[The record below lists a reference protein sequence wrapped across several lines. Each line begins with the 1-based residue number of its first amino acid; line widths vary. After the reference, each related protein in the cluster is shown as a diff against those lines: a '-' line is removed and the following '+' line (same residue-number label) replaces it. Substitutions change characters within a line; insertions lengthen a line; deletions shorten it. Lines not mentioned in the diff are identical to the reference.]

1 MLDIINTTLRQN
13 LTSSSPL
20 STTKNNPGD
29 QVNDQADQVSDQV
42 KQLLAIMDD
51 QFWSTNALM
60 ESFSLTRKPTFRK
73 NYLYPAIQAGLVV
86 MKYPDN
92 PRHPQQKY
100 KKVDG

>member
-1 MLDIINTTLRQN
+1 
-13 LTSSSPL
+13 
-20 STTKNNPGD
+20 
-29 QVNDQADQVSDQV
+29 
-42 KQLLAIMDD
+42 
-51 QFWSTNALM
+51 M

-92 PRHPQQKY
+92 PRHPQRKY

>member
-13 LTSSSPL
+13 LTSSSQPL
-20 STTKNNPGD
+20 STTTNSPG
-29 QVNDQADQVSDQV
+29 DQV

-51 QFWSTNALM
+51 QFWSNNTLM
-60 ESFSLTRKPTFRK
+60 ESLSLTRKPTFRK

-86 MKYPDN
+86 MKYPDD

-100 KKVDG
+100 KKVDR